1 MYIDIPD
8 NKEKLLNEILSKKQR
23 DGLILRREEIIKK
36 MGENISKDEYEMLNI
51 ELNQIVLELSK
62 K

>member
-1 MYIDIPD
+1 MYIDISD

-36 MGENISKDEYEMLNI
+36 MSENISKDEYEMLNI